1 MMNNDLLFKKKL
13 TNNREVYLKYLKGKR
28 VVVVNPAPSIVG
40 SKQREFID
48 SFDIVVRLNKAVPVP
63 STLIDDI
70 GTRTDVLYNCMNP
83 SEECGGQINVKDLR
97 NNGVK
102 FLVAPYGPITTIDK
116 RYTRFKSDIYN
127 FITNNSEDDLSI
139 SHIDSDYFK
148 NLLKIMKLPNTGV
161 NAILDLLST
170 EISEL
175 YITGFTFFKGG
186 YYKEY
191 RRYNEKE
198 VLDRM
203 NKYGLHDQEKQM
215 LHMKEVLL
223 NDARVKMDKTL
234 MEIIMEY
241 KAPNNKPKPKSNKVK
256 TKLPPNNITL
266 KSSQQ
271 IKLGIQNNDND
282 STDNNND
289 NNINNEIKKSESNKN
304 LKTIRSTKSINNK
317 NKPRIIKSKII
328 SLRKTGNKSQDSKIF
343 DFTRAYASES
353 LIW

>member
-1 MMNNDLLFKKKL
+1 MMNNDLIFKKKL
-13 TNNREVYLKYLKGKR
+13 TNNREAYLKYLKGKR
-28 VVVVNPAPSIVG
+28 VVVVGPAPSIVG

-63 STLIDDI
+63 LTLIDDI

-83 SEECGGQINVKDLR
+83 SEECGGQINVKNLR

-127 FITNNSEDDLSI
+127 FITNNSEDDLAI

-148 NLLKIMKLPNTGV
+148 SLLKIMKLPNTGV

-215 LHMKEVLL
+215 LHMKDVLL

-241 KAPNNKPKPKSNKVK
+241 KPPNNKPKSNKVK
-256 TKLPPNNITL
+256 TKSPNNIT
-266 KSSQQ
+266 
-271 IKLGIQNNDND
+271 NNDND
-282 STDNNND
+282 NDND
-289 NNINNEIKKSESNKN
+289 NNINNEIKKSESKKN
-304 LKTIRSTKSINNK
+304 LKTIKNIKNINNK
-317 NKPRIIKSKII
+317 NKPRVIKSKII

-343 DFTRAYASES
+343 DFTRTYASES